1 MKRQSGFTI
10 IELVVVIALLGI
22 LSAVALPR
30 FIDVTQDARRAAVSG
45 AAGGLGAGVALV
57 RAQSVVDNVAAG
69 NTVAIDGLN
78 IIANV
83 RGYPVGTNGA
93 AITNGSGDQSLSNAD
108 CVAVWGAVLQGSAPT
123 VAIAAG
129 AGIDYVAT
137 ANGAGTTCT
146 YAYQVGRSAAETR
159 DITYDSNNGDVS
171 IATTEP

>member
-57 RAQSVVDNVAAG
+57 RAQSVVDNIAAG

-78 IIANV
+78 IIVNG
-83 RGYPVGTNGA
+83 RGYPVGTGVE
-93 AITNGSGDQSLSNAD
+93 ITDGSGDQSLDAPD

-123 VAIAAG
+123 VATAAG

-146 YAYQVGRSAAETR
+146 YAYQVGRSNAETR

>member
-78 IIANV
+78 IIANG
-83 RGYPVGTNGA
+83 RGYPVGTNGT
-93 AITNGSGDQSLSNAD
+93 AITDGSGDQTLNAAD
-108 CVAVWGAVLQGSAPT
+108 CVAIWGAVLQGSAPT
-123 VAIAAG
+123 VAASGTAT
-129 AGIDYVAT
+129 DYVAS
-137 ANGAGTTCT
+137 ASGSVCT
-146 YAYQVGRSAAETR
+146 YAYQVGRSATETR